1 MPNHQAV
8 HGQIVFPWIQPYQP
22 QGALRLLSQKNLDEK
37 DIPDK
42 GWEGDVFVF
51 EGMVPSMHAELQST
65 AGLQKREG
73 EGSSEQGTRLLLT
86 G

>member
-8 HGQIVFPWIQPYQP
+8 QGQIVFTMDTALPAPR
-22 QGALRLLSQKNLDEK
+22 ALRLLSQKNLYEK
-37 DIPDK
+37 DILDE

-51 EGMVPSMHAELQST
+51 DWMVPSMHAELQGT

-73 EGSSEQGTRLLLT
+73 EGSSDQGTRLLLT

>member
-51 EGMVPSMHAELQST
+51 DWMVPSMHAELQST

-73 EGSSEQGTRLLLT
+73 EGSSEHGTRLLLT

>member
-1 MPNHQAV
+1 MPKHQAV
-8 HGQIVFPWIQPYQP
+8 HGQIVFTMDTALPAPR
-22 QGALRLLSQKNLDEK
+22 ALRLLSLETLYEK

-51 EGMVPSMHAELQST
+51 ECMVPSIHAKLQST

-73 EGSSEQGTRLLLT
+73 EGSSGQGTRLLLT